1 MEFLE
6 VLQRSPAA
14 LMVAVGL
21 LGLCVGSML
30 NVVIHRLPKMMEAG
44 TRGRAEPDLQPLHA
58 TFGLPPM
65 RHADQADP

>member
-6 VLQRSPAA
+6 LLQRSPAV

-44 TRGRAEPDLQPLHA
+44 WRAECAALE
-58 TFGLPPM
+58 GREPPPS
-65 RHADQADP
+65 RTYNLFTPRSA